1 MTSTELRDTLERL
14 KINQCQFARF
24 VGRGDRQVRNWISG
38 HTRMPH
44 WVVWQLKQLEAR
56 RPR

>member
-1 MTSTELRDTLERL
+1 
-14 KINQCQFARF
+14 
-24 VGRGDRQVRNWISG
+24 VRNWISG